1 VKSSSA
7 VTRDPEYRKV
17 WISHFDNLQRAR
29 QIKDNVLSNSKNK
42 QRTDVEELKEHRE
55 E

>member
-1 VKSSSA
+1 MKSTSA
-7 VTRDPEYRKV
+7 VIRDLEYRK
-17 WISHFDNLQRAR
+17 IRIFRFSNLQRVR

-42 QRTDVEELKEHRE
+42 ERTDVEELKEHRE